1 MTAAVAAPAARRS
14 SRSRLTA
21 LLLLAGA
28 VLALLA
34 GGASPAA
41 AHSTLVRAVP
51 ADSSVIKTAPDRI
64 TLTFS
69 ETVGLSA
76 GSLRVLSPES
86 LRVDEGPVRH
96 APGTADT
103 AEVRLADKLPEGTY
117 TVGWRVVSADG
128 HPISGAFTF
137 SLGRPSFSTAV
148 PAAESTDG
156 TAASR
161 LYDAVR
167 YVAYGGLALL
177 IGITLFVAACW
188 PAGAGLRPLRRLMTA
203 GWATLTAATA
213 LLLLLRGPYESGGGL
228 ASVFDPSLFEG
239 TLTGRTGLALG
250 ARLVLLAAVG
260 VALRKYGG
268 RLGDATGAGV
278 RAAGALTTVA
288 LALTWAAAEHASA
301 GIQVPLAI
309 PVSVLHLLAMA
320 VWLGG
325 LAALAVALYRAP
337 AGSEVPA
344 PAVARFSRLAFA
356 SVVVLVV
363 TGLYHSW
370 RQVGSLDALS
380 TTDYGRLLTLK
391 AGAVVLVLTVASFS
405 RQLTARLL
413 QPQPAGTAHD
423 LAPEVVPE
431 AAPEAVPDT
440 ARRRVAETVPA
451 GPPPAD
457 TPSEAATPAS
467 VEAET
472 GAAVPV
478 EAATPVEAGAAAGT
492 EPTPADP
499 AGPAPGRAAPDEP
512 APDLASHRRSLRRSV
527 AFEAVLGVLVLAITT
542 LLTGT
547 EPSRAAVRNA
557 AMAAEAHAPTARVVM
572 VPFDTGIANGSGKVQ
587 ITFAP
592 ARVGDNT
599 VEALVYG
606 ADGGILSVPE
616 VRLTLTHREQQIGPL
631 DAELVDRDGY
641 WAADRLR
648 LALPGAWT
656 MALTVR
662 LTDIDQVT
670 VHQDVT
676 IRPAPDL

>member
-1 MTAAVAAPAARRS
+1 MTAAVAAPATRRS

-21 LLLLAGA
+21 LLLLAGT

-137 SLGRPSFSTAV
+137 SLGRSSFSTAV
-148 PAAESTDG
+148 PAADSTDG

-177 IGITLFVAACW
+177 IGVTLFVAACW
-188 PAGAGLRPLRRLMTA
+188 PAGAGLRPLRRLLTA

-213 LLLLLRGPYESGGGL
+213 LLLPLRGPYESGGSL
-228 ASVFDPSLFEG
+228 ASVFDPSLLEG
-239 TLTGRTGLALG
+239 TITGRTGLALG
-250 ARLVLLAAVG
+250 ARLVLLIAAG
-260 VALRKYGG
+260 VALRKYGA
-268 RLGDATGAGV
+268 RFGDATGAGV
-278 RAAGALTTVA
+278 RAAGVLTAVA

-309 PVSVLHLLAMA
+309 PVSVMHLLAMA

-344 PAVARFSRLAFA
+344 SAVARFSRLAFA
-356 SVVVLVV
+356 SVVVLVA
-363 TGLYHSW
+363 TGLYQSW

-391 AGAVVLVLTVASFS
+391 AGAVVLVLTAASFS

-413 QPQPAGTAHD
+413 QPQPALASHD
-423 LAPEVVPE
+423 SAPEVVPE
-431 AAPEAVPDT
+431 TVPKT

-457 TPSEAATPAS
+457 APSEAATPAA
-467 VEAET
+467 EAET
-472 GAAVPV
+472 EAVV
-478 EAATPVEAGAAAGT
+478 PVEAGAAADT

-499 AGPAPGRAAPDEP
+499 ADPAPDRAAPDQP
-512 APDLASHRRSLRRSV
+512 APDPASHRRSLRRSV
-527 AFEAVLGVLVLAITT
+527 AFEALLGVLVLAITT

-557 AMAAEAHAPTARVVM
+557 AMAAEAHAPTARMVM

>member
-1 MTAAVAAPAARRS
+1 MTAALAAPATRRS

-28 VLALLA
+28 VLAVLA

-137 SLGRPSFSTAV
+137 SLGRPSFSTDV
-148 PAAESTDG
+148 PAADSPDG
-156 TAASR
+156 IAASR

-177 IGITLFVAACW
+177 IGVTLFVAACW
-188 PAGAGLRPLRRLMTA
+188 PAGAGLRPLRRLLTA

-213 LLLLLRGPYESGGGL
+213 LLLLLRGPYESGGSL
-228 ASVFDPSLFEG
+228 ASVFDPSLLEG
-239 TLTGRTGLALG
+239 TITGRTGLALG
-250 ARLVLLAAVG
+250 GRLVLLAAAG
-260 VALRKYGG
+260 VALRKYGA
-268 RLGDATGAGV
+268 RLGDAPGAGV
-278 RAAGALTTVA
+278 RTAGALTAVA

-301 GIQVPLAI
+301 GIQVSLAI

-363 TGLYHSW
+363 TGLYQSW

-391 AGAVVLVLTVASFS
+391 ASAVVLVLTVASFS

-413 QPQPAGTAHD
+413 QLQPAWTAHD
-423 LAPEVVPE
+423 SAPEVVPE
-431 AAPEAVPDT
+431 AALEAVPET

-457 TPSEAATPAS
+457 VPSDAATPAS

-472 GAAVPV
+472 EAAVPV
-478 EAATPVEAGAAAGT
+478 EADAGAVADTEQTPAA
-492 EPTPADP
+492 PADP
-499 AGPAPGRAAPDEP
+499 APEP
-512 APDLASHRRSLRRSV
+512 ASHRRSLRRSV

-557 AMAAEAHAPTARVVM
+557 AMAAEAHAPTARMVM

-676 IRPAPDL
+676 VRPAPDL

>member
-1 MTAAVAAPAARRS
+1 MTAAVAAPAARWS

-21 LLLLAGA
+21 LLLLVGV
-28 VLALLA
+28 VLALLG

-96 APGTADT
+96 ASGTADT
-103 AEVRLADKLPEGTY
+103 AEVRLSDELPEGTY

-148 PAAESTDG
+148 PAADSTDG

-167 YVAYGGLALL
+167 YVAYGGLAVL
-177 IGITLFVAACW
+177 IGVTLFVAACW
-188 PAGAGLRPLRRLMTA
+188 PAGGGLRPLRRLLTA

-213 LLLLLRGPYESGGGL
+213 LLLLLRGPYESGGSL
-228 ASVFDPSLFEG
+228 ASVFDPSLLEG
-239 TLTGRTGLALG
+239 TITGRTGLALG
-250 ARLVLLAAVG
+250 ARLVLLAATG
-260 VALRKYGG
+260 VALRKYGA

-278 RAAGALTTVA
+278 RAAGALTAVA

-356 SVVVLVV
+356 SVVVLVA
-363 TGLYHSW
+363 TGLYQSW

-413 QPQPAGTAHD
+413 QPQPARTAPD
-423 LAPEVVPE
+423 SAPEVVPE
-431 AAPEAVPDT
+431 AAPDAVPET

-457 TPSEAATPAS
+457 APSEAATPAS
-467 VEAET
+467 VETET
-472 GAAVPV
+472 
-478 EAATPVEAGAAAGT
+478 EAAAPVEAGTAVDA
-492 EPTPADP
+492 ESTPADP
-499 AGPAPGRAAPDEP
+499 ADPAPGRAAPDEP
-512 APDLASHRRSLRRSV
+512 APDPASHRRSLRRSV
-527 AFEAVLGVLVLAITT
+527 AFEVVLGVLVLAITT

-557 AMAAEAHAPTARVVM
+557 AMAAEAHAPTARMVM

-631 DAELVDRDGY
+631 DAELVDRHGY

-676 IRPAPDL
+676 IRPAPGL

>member
-1 MTAAVAAPAARRS
+1 M
-14 SRSRLTA
+14 TA
-21 LLLLAGA
+21 LLLLAGT

-34 GGASPAA
+34 GGASPAS

-51 ADSSVIKTAPDRI
+51 ADSSVVKTAPERI

-96 APGTADT
+96 APGTTDT

-137 SLGRPSFSTAV
+137 SLGKPSFSTAV
-148 PAAESTDG
+148 LPTDSPDG
-156 TAASR
+156 TTASR

-177 IGITLFVAACW
+177 IGVTLFVAACW
-188 PAGAGLRPLRRLMTA
+188 PAGAGLRPLRRLLTA
-203 GWATLTAATA
+203 GWAVLTATTA
-213 LLLLLRGPYESGGGL
+213 LLLLLRGPYESGGSL
-228 ASVFDPSLFEG
+228 ASAFDPSLLEG
-239 TLTGRTGLALG
+239 TITGRTGLALG
-250 ARLVLLAAVG
+250 ARLVLLAAAG
-260 VALRKYGG
+260 VALSKYGT

-278 RAAGALTTVA
+278 RATGTLSAVA

-344 PAVARFSRLAFA
+344 PAVARFSRLAFV

-363 TGLYHSW
+363 TGLYQSW
-370 RQVGSLDALS
+370 RQVGTLDALT

-405 RQLTARLL
+405 RQLTGRFL
-413 QPQPAGTAHD
+413 QPETART
-423 LAPEVVPE
+423 APPE
-431 AAPEAVPDT
+431 TVFEAVPDT
-440 ARRRVAETVPA
+440 ARRPVAETVPA

-457 TPSEAATPAS
+457 APSVTPVFA
-467 VEAET
+467 EAEAT
-472 GAAVPV
+472 GPV
-478 EAATPVEAGAAAGT
+478 ET
-492 EPTPADP
+492 EPTTADPTDVALADP
-499 AGPAPGRAAPDEP
+499 APDEAAADEAALDEAAADDAAPDPE
-512 APDLASHRRSLRRSV
+512 SHRRSLRRSV

-557 AMAAEAHAPTARVVM
+557 AMAAEAHAPTARMVM

-606 ADGGILSVPE
+606 ADGGIVSVPE

-631 DAELVDRDGY
+631 DAKLVDRNGY

-648 LALPGAWT
+648 LALPGTWT

-670 VHQDVT
+670 VTQDVT

>member
-1 MTAAVAAPAARRS
+1 MTAALAAPAARRS

-69 ETVGLSA
+69 EAVGLSA

-96 APGTADT
+96 ASGTSDT
-103 AEVRLADKLPEGTY
+103 AEVRLAGKLPEGTY

-148 PAAESTDG
+148 PAADSPDG

-177 IGITLFVAACW
+177 IGVTLFVAACW
-188 PAGAGLRPLRRLMTA
+188 PAAAGLRPLRRLLTA
-203 GWATLTAATA
+203 GWATLTAVTA
-213 LLLLLRGPYESGGGL
+213 LLLALRGPYESGGSL
-228 ASVFDPSLFEG
+228 ASVFDPSLLEG
-239 TLTGRTGLALG
+239 TITGRTGLALG
-250 ARLVLLAAVG
+250 ARLVLLVAVG
-260 VALRKYGG
+260 VALRKYGA

-278 RAAGALTTVA
+278 RAAGALTAVA

-363 TGLYHSW
+363 TGLYQSW
-370 RQVGSLDALS
+370 RQVGSPAALS

-391 AGAVVLVLTVASFS
+391 ASAVVLVLTVASFS

-413 QPQPAGTAHD
+413 QPQPART
-423 LAPEVVPE
+423 APEVVPE
-431 AAPEAVPDT
+431 AVPET
-440 ARRRVAETVPA
+440 ARRRVVETVPA

-457 TPSEAATPAS
+457 APSEAATTAS

-472 GAAVPV
+472 
-478 EAATPVEAGAAAGT
+478 EAATPVEADDGADADAAVDT

-499 AGPAPGRAAPDEP
+499 ADPAPDRAAPDEP
-512 APDLASHRRSLRRSV
+512 APDPASHRRSLRRSV

-557 AMAAEAHAPTARVVM
+557 AMAAEAHAPTARMVM

-631 DAELVDRDGY
+631 DANLVDRDGY

>member
-1 MTAAVAAPAARRS
+1 MTAAVAPAVRRA
-14 SRSRLTA
+14 SRSRLTV

-28 VLALLA
+28 VLALLV
-34 GGASPAA
+34 GGASPAS

-51 ADSSVIKTAPDRI
+51 ADSSVIKTVPERI

-69 ETVGLSA
+69 ETVSLSA

-103 AEVRLADKLPEGTY
+103 AEVTLADKLPDGTY

-137 SLGRPSFSTAV
+137 SLGQPSFSTAV
-148 PAAESTDG
+148 PASDSPDG

-177 IGITLFVAACW
+177 IGVTLFVAACW
-188 PAGAGLRPLRRLMTA
+188 PAGAGLRPLRRLLTA
-203 GWATLTAATA
+203 GWATLTTATA
-213 LLLLLRGPYESGGGL
+213 LLLLLRGPYESGGSL
-228 ASVFDPSLFEG
+228 ASAFDPSLLEG
-239 TLTGRTGLALG
+239 TITGRTGSALG

-260 VALRKYGG
+260 VALRKYGA
-268 RLGDATGAGV
+268 RLGDAMAAGV
-278 RAAGALTTVA
+278 RVAGALTAVA

-320 VWLGG
+320 VWWGG
-325 LAALAVALYRAP
+325 LAALGVALYRTP
-337 AGSEVPA
+337 ADSEVPA

-363 TGLYHSW
+363 TGLYQSW

-405 RQLTARLL
+405 RQLTGRLL
-413 QPQPAGTAHD
+413 KPEPARTDREKA
-423 LAPEVVPE
+423 PE
-431 AAPEAVPDT
+431 AA
-440 ARRRVAETVPA
+440 RRKVAETVPA
-451 GPPPAD
+451 GPPAD
-457 TPSEAATPAS
+457 APSDAAAPAS
-467 VEAET
+467 ASVDADADAT
-472 GAAVPV
+472 APV
-478 EAATPVEAGAAAGT
+478 DT
-492 EPTPADP
+492 EPTPAAP
-499 AGPAPGRAAPDEP
+499 AEP
-512 APDLASHRRSLRRSV
+512 APDQPAPDEAAPDPESHRRSLRRSV

-557 AMAAEAHAPTARVVM
+557 AMAAEAHAPTARMVM

-631 DAELVDRDGY
+631 DVRLVDRNGY

-670 VHQDVT
+670 VTQDVT